1 MFYVGAKGV
10 HEHQEADLESIR
22 FALLKGDLFAVYNRI
37 ASYSAGVPE
46 RGPLCRSRC
55 GGSEKP
61 VKNAFPSFEPSRNP
75 GEKSPL
81 SRAPGATCPPG
92 GAGHRAGTVSR
103 RGRERGSSRGIH
115 RKQRG
120 PGARTEE
127 KSERGKDGRKEGGMD
142 RWMDGRI
149 DGWMVAPLPH
159 RKVGP
164 LSARKPHRPA
174 FPRTAR
180 APLQPGPRRPVRP
193 QPAAEPTRDTPRRR
207 RARGAAQPRDGT

>member
-149 DGWMVAPLPH
+149 DGWMDGCPAPAQKGRAALRPEAAPAC
-159 RKVGP
+159 V
-164 LSARKPHRPA
+164 SPHRPG
-174 FPRTAR
+174 TA
-180 APLQPGPRRPVRP
+180 
-193 QPAAEPTRDTPRRR
+193 AARSSQTC
-207 RARGAAQPRDGT
+207 